1 MEDTIL
7 IVDDEEKIR
16 ATLRGVLSDEGFR
29 VLDTDGTTNVL
40 ELVTTER
47 PQLVILDIW
56 MPQID
61 GIELLELLKAQ
72 EPELPVIVISGHG
85 TIETAVRT
93 TKLGAVD
100 FLEKPFSLDTL
111 LRSVYRATGRRAN
124 GGIALSERTEASEL
138 GLSTH
143 SLHRQVRARTIG
155 RSVVAHGR
163 GLHSGVRTGMILH
176 PLPPGSGIVF
186 GVLSAPDVTIPAMV
200 EYVDSTGYAT
210 SLCRDG
216 VVAQTIEH
224 LMSSLHAYGISNVLI
239 KMQGEIPILD
249 GSALEF
255 CELVE
260 SAGIVDQAERI
271 EPLRID
277 QTYRVGEPGSS
288 KFLQIEPADHFEMHY
303 TLIYPEPV
311 GQQEYHYRHRDAQS
325 YRQEIAPART
335 FGFLKDIQTLEQM
348 GLANG
353 GRLNNCILIGE
364 QGVINPPLRFPDELV
379 RHKILDLMGDLY
391 LLGRPLCGRV
401 TACCT
406 GHTDNIALVRAI
418 RERMGVRPTPCENAA
433 QA

>member
-1 MEDTIL
+1 MEETIL
-7 IVDDEEKIR
+7 VVDDEEKIR
-16 ATLRGVLSDEGFR
+16 TTLRGVLSDEGFR
-29 VLDTDGTTNVL
+29 VLDTDGTAGVL

-61 GIELLELLKAQ
+61 GIELLERLKLQ

-85 TIETAVRT
+85 TIETAVRA
-93 TKLGAVD
+93 TKLGAAD
-100 FLEKPFSLDTL
+100 FIEKPFSLDTL
-111 LRSVYRATGRRAN
+111 LRSVYRATGRQAN
-124 GGIALSERTEASEL
+124 GGVTFSGRSEAAEVVRPTRYL
-138 GLSTH
+138 YQ
-143 SLHRQVRARTIG
+143 QVRARTIG

-186 GVLSAPDVTIPAMV
+186 GVLSAPDVTIPATV

-224 LMSSLHAYGISNVLI
+224 LLSSVHAYGISNLLI

-255 CELVE
+255 CQLLE
-260 SAGIVDQAERI
+260 SAGIVEQAEKV
-271 EPLRID
+271 EPLRINK
-277 QTYRVGEPGSS
+277 TYWVGDRNSG
-288 KFLQIEPADHFEMHY
+288 KFLQIEPANDFEVYY
-303 TLIYPEPV
+303 TLLYPEPV
-311 GQQEYHYRHRDAQS
+311 GRQEYHYLHRDAQS
-325 YRQEIAPART
+325 YREEIAPART

-379 RHKILDLMGDLY
+379 RHKILDLIGDLY

-418 RERMGVRPTPCENAA
+418 REGMGLRPATYENAT